1 MDSHCGQN
9 SDDFGSAGQI
19 LHGVSENVCTEENS
33 SSLSNEVDTS
43 QCISNVPIV
52 PNDVVPLCGDGTSE
66 VGLDSASQ
74 NDDFEVVKQT
84 LADICDKVGTIDG
97 SDTNANGING
107 KQGDS
112 SLPVAPGDMM
122 SSAEFG
128 RADNNMIEC
137 VTANDD
143 LHGNVNIMNVESSD
157 SEQCSNDIEVKNSH
171 NNQEML
177 VEKDI
182 KPEITSDCCHS
193 NIEQYKNTEVLGNCN
208 SNNNAETTVQKDI
221 KDELQYSCYQH
232 LISNNQSPNKQS
244 VPNEQSVANEQSVPN
259 EQNVKIAQT
268 HQRQPSVTNE
278 HNLAASQT
286 NTISDDLLHVLS
298 VVQEDM
304 RVLGLSTS
312 ITKGRQLLT
321 NGQEKEAT
329 STDESEDSSSS
340 SSESLSDDSDSER

>member
-1 MDSHCGQN
+1 MASHCGQN

-52 PNDVVPLCGDGTSE
+52 PNDMVPLCGDTDLKPEMSGDGTSE
-66 VGLDSASQ
+66 VGLGSANQ
-74 NDDFEVVKQT
+74 NNDFEVVKQT

-107 KQGDS
+107 IQGDS
-112 SLPVAPGDMM
+112 SFPVAPKDMM

-157 SEQCSNDIEVKNSH
+157 SDIEVKNSH

-208 SNNNAETTVQKDI
+208 SN
-221 KDELQYSCYQH
+221 
-232 LISNNQSPNKQS
+232 NKQS

-321 NGQEKEAT
+321 NGQEKKAT
-329 STDESEDSSSS
+329 STDESDSSEDSSSS